1 MSNKF
6 GLYPQTYELLIH
18 SFKKFT
24 EVEQVMVFGS
34 RAMGNYKQG
43 SDLDLALF
51 GSNIDLNLITQI
63 SALLNEE
70 LPIPYH
76 IDVVHFETIELPAL
90 KDHIVEQG
98 KILYKRSS

>member
-6 GLYPQTYELLIH
+6 GLYPQTFELLIQ
-18 SFKKFT
+18 SFKKVT
-24 EVEQVMVFGS
+24 EVEQVIVFGS
-34 RAMGNYKQG
+34 RAIGNYKQG

-63 SALLNEE
+63 STLLNEE

-90 KDHIVEQG
+90 KEHILQKG